1 VTDVLVD
8 QEPAQDPAQAEEG
21 RLRLAG
27 KRLTALYNQARGDER
42 MSSAQRDIYML
53 RQTRALLGKDAN
65 AEQGIALINKT
76 IKSYP
81 MPSMLRI
88 APGAA
93 AAMDTADLVRLQ
105 MLGPKFDEGTATDE
119 EEEFMLDLYLKRST
133 DKTFAREVDEG
144 LMDMVPFMAEVVT
157 SHLGVGVAAH
167 VARKTAGKLLGR
179 EIRTRAGKFMRKH
192 LTARLAEKVAK
203 AGVEVTIGDYIVQET
218 LPQLLGAEGGRVT
231 LSQIQRSMK
240 WGKFTLTG
248 EDYHNMRLVA
258 EGFSADFEEVAINK
272 LGKGRLDML
281 IEGLSERTGPAI
293 SPVLSRTLGMRGL
306 FGLVLRKTMG
316 KSDLA
321 LPEALQQVSRAAWW
335 DGPGGELLEE
345 VEGDLLRGLSPE
357 LEETVEGAVPP
368 PFGTRAWRD
377 FGVMAVMFSV
387 PAVAGAA
394 FRTPVEAQTPGDLI
408 DEVTRLL
415 EEAIAEKEE
424 AAPEA
429 SPEAGRPG
437 GQEQEP
443 QDVAPSAAAG
453 EEEDSLEAFARSMEL
468 EQPLEEV
475 EPEGSFRTATRERLA
490 AGGINLRIVRGEG
503 PLDMEGVSLK
513 PGEILVDES
522 LSDERFAQVA
532 AHEVVHHLA
541 KSSNA
546 TFQELYA
553 EFKRIDPAGLQ
564 EGENIYRQK
573 VGEKRWAKLSAAVQ
587 REEGAAVQSETL
599 ASYLEYLSTAEGRES
614 FDRILDT
621 QPGLIRRIVDA
632 IRRVLRSAGYD
643 VETWQEGLLR
653 KLGDDL
659 GGIDAELAPADVK
672 KKAEMARL
680 YSLAVRE
687 VAKIREQAPAQ
698 AAKAAPKAEAPDYG
712 SQAFADEAPGPE
724 ASPVRKKKA
733 AKKKPK
739 AKGPRKKRGPRT
751 VREFIA
757 AQGGLKRS
765 SDVDATGADTA
776 RAGMHGYWIRSRGGM
791 SLNEARE
798 RLVDEFPN
806 AQEMTEQEVFDLIES
821 NIVLPSEQA
830 TEDLEGKERAEVER
844 QQRAQ
849 ERERPAE
856 VDDFLD
862 ETGEPRF
869 SPAGKAPPFYS
880 ALERGIEG
888 MKQKRFT
895 AQQLGR
901 IATRTFMTKARK
913 DKKTGKVRPSV
924 EVTQEE
930 ATGVLK
936 DIPGVTADELK
947 WVGWDEMLRGRKSIT
962 KDETLEW
969 LRAHRIE
976 VRDTVLETKGE
987 QRRVAETPNDALEWL
1002 NARGIDAEGDYGYI
1016 DLMDYV
1022 DLANHMASMEAAGAN
1037 PPRHGDSTLVLP
1049 GGENYREVLLALPV
1063 GQKPA
1068 DQAVASRAIEAAQA
1082 DGERWE
1088 LLSPNGRQRYQDR
1101 ARRELTTAGGTFT
1114 GGHYGDIPNVL
1125 AHLRF
1130 NERTDADGGRVLFIE
1145 EIQSDWHQE
1154 GRKKGYDKPF
1164 DPADVTDKRVVGDPN
1179 GRGEYV
1185 QFTWNGEQFAQKL
1198 EGMKPDD
1205 AVEYRVDRWRNSN
1218 QYGGVPDAPFKA
1230 TWPALAFKRA
1240 LKWAADNG
1248 FDSVGWTTGAQ
1259 QVERYETSL
1268 RSAVDEIV
1276 WEPMPGGFK
1285 GTHISANKGG
1295 ESRMNVTI
1303 DERGIVDA
1311 ADQPGA
1317 DGKPLED
1324 LVGKEIAKRILAE
1337 PRGTIEEEGLT
1348 IGGKGMQDFYDKIL
1362 VNVANKLGKR
1372 FGVKAGR
1379 AALPLGEEGIAP
1391 RVSSNGRQYW
1401 VMARLANGDER
1412 RFGPRFDT
1420 AAEAM
1425 DYERQLSRGFPR
1437 FILEQ
1442 EAVHTLPL
1450 TDDMRAT
1457 AKAQGYST
1465 FAARYSPK
1473 GKARTGRLPKKGKKA
1488 AFRARTFE
1496 HFDAGV
1502 EGNDEFMDLVRRK
1515 LQDKDLPLKRF
1526 VDAVVK
1532 AKGKVVDE
1540 THVYRLAELLP
1551 GRTAFR
1557 LKEIERE
1564 YTKPMLVALRAYRAE
1579 AGISGKEALT
1589 NAGQYVYALHA
1600 KEANQRLMDVFFE
1613 EDFDHEG
1620 NAGSGMPTS
1629 EAEAIQARLGK
1640 VKQLREV
1647 ARLMKA
1653 MNIATR
1659 KAMLDGGLISQAT
1672 YDTWEEQFDNYVPL
1686 RTEETDEGGF
1696 ARAVGYQVRG
1706 KEVKRRLGRRSPADN
1721 PLVFSMFQAK
1731 NAVIRAEKNKVGQA
1745 FGQLLADNDT
1755 VVSYTREELKEE
1767 DPENRKA
1774 IMEGAEESFFFKEA
1788 GKDIQ
1793 IRLTNKHLARAL
1805 KNVGDMH
1812 LGEGFFG
1819 QLLKYSSAST
1829 RFLSRMATSYNPG
1842 FILSNIARDLGMA
1855 NVVMGE
1861 NEVKRLRRDVIKTWP
1876 GAFKAYLQYNRTDG
1890 KVTGKHAKHM
1900 KMYFE
1905 SGARTDWFYSLPFQD
1920 QVKDIERELSAGNGK
1935 RAVKYAIDIVEDMNG
1950 AAENAVRY
1958 SLFHNLLEAG
1968 KSVDEAASA
1977 AKNLTVNFNR
1987 RGEWGAFINAGYMFY
2002 NASVQGNAKAI
2013 GSFLGHKSVRQIVG
2027 GVMVAGVLNDL
2038 LQRLVSDDDDD
2049 GVNYYDKIPSWQKE
2063 RNLIIMNPLRP
2074 SEHFKIPL
2082 PWVFNVPYFAGQ
2094 QGAAAAAGVVGVG
2107 EAAGNVLLA
2116 ALNAVNPMGGGGSV
2130 GQFIAPTL
2138 LDPLVQ
2144 IGENKKWY
2152 GGPIIPQDN
2161 PFDIEPPMS
2170 EKYFRGSVSRPARVF
2185 TTWLNAITGGDAIAP
2200 GAISL
2205 SPEHL
2210 EHVVEFGLSG
2220 FGRWAQRN
2228 YDTTDALIWGEE
2240 VQYKN
2245 VPFFNRFYGEHTS
2258 QTDQSTFYDYKK
2270 EIERLDRRV
2279 DLHQENGAY
2288 ERAQSLV
2295 RESPGMY
2302 SLRDQV
2308 KAVSKEVSR
2317 LRRESREQ
2325 GIPYARKRM
2334 LEKRMDAEID
2344 RFNKAVLAAQRRTRL
2359 QAARQRAG
2367 SR

>member
-1 VTDVLVD
+1 MTDVLVD

-1348 IGGKGMQDFYDKIL
+1348 IGGKGMTDFYDKIL
-1362 VNVANKLGKR
+1362 VNAANKLGKR
-1372 FGVKAGR
+1372 FGVKAGLGTIGGQAPGTAED
-1379 AALPLGEEGIAP
+1379 AALLASLGVEP
-1391 RVSSNGRQYW
+1391 TGR
-1401 VMARLANGDER
+1401 ANA
-1412 RFGPRFDT
+1412 T
-1420 AAEAM
+1420 
-1425 DYERQLSRGFPR
+1425 
-1437 FILEQ
+1437 
-1442 EAVHTLPL
+1442 VHVLPL

-1457 AKAQGYST
+1457 VEGKGFST
-1465 FAARYSPK
+1465 FAPKFAPKAHANARRS
-1473 GKARTGRLPKKGKKA
+1473 KAGEMTFIETFDIEDLTNMDRAARALVNKFHVLNKTEALAGTASAAARLPGKRQARVEDLDSKEWRPVIDYLRKHGMGKKGSKGRERFENFLMYLHVPESNRALEARDDVDDGAVFWLETAEAEKRMA
-1488 AFRARTFE
+1488 AM
-1496 HFDAGV
+1496 GV
-1502 EGNDEFMDLVRRK
+1502 EWKNGKPV
-1515 LQDKDLPLKRF
+1515 
-1526 VDAVVK
+1526 AVTPS
-1532 AKGKVVDE
+1532 GKVLLDGA
-1540 THVYRLAELLP
+1540 RLVQKMNRATRQRLLDYELIDQEFFDYMEGTYEWYVP
-1551 GRTAFR
+1551 GRTAEAQSSLSEVPRSSGLSTPGKDVIGRKGRTSRPDSPLAFSQMQAVASILR
-1557 LKEIERE
+1557 GEGNVVGLEFLRDTLELQLAQTERALEEGETFDPTDSRNSHRFVVKVKGKDTIIRVQNEDLARAMKNLGVVQTTGLLRYARMVTRSVSQLITGKNPVFWPTNFARDIQAAIINVMDQEQAGQVTKKMASRVFPLIRGVYKYQYGTLPDGPMKDMIERFRAAGGLTGWA
-1564 YTKPMLVALRAYRAE
+1564 YNAPFAQTLKQIDKDLGRGRMGGAFDSALALVENTNTAFELATRVATFEGLVSTGMTDADAARYAREVTVDFNATGERTQNLNAIYMFFNASLQGTVRFKRAMSSKRVLRAAGGLIAMSAVWDVVMRALSPDDEDGKKVWDNIPEWKKDHNLILMLPGMDGRHITIPLPYAYNVLWTAGRRASEMQAGVTSKGEAAVGMMKSAAEAFSPIQGANLLQTVTPSIVRPFVEIAQNENFAGYNIRRDRFPGDLTPDSHLTKSNTAWMSAWIAKGLNRATGGNEMDPGLIDWNPDNLEHAVMFFFGGVGKLLERTEKTIE
-1579 AGISGKEALT
+1579 AGIEGRT
-1589 NAGQYVYALHA
+1589 P
-1600 KEANQRLMDVFFE
+1600 EAND
-1613 EDFDHEG
+1613 
-1620 NAGSGMPTS
+1620 
-1629 EAEAIQARLGK
+1629 
-1640 VKQLREV
+1640 
-1647 ARLMKA
+1647 
-1653 MNIATR
+1653 
-1659 KAMLDGGLISQAT
+1659 
-1672 YDTWEEQFDNYVPL
+1672 VPL
-1686 RTEETDEGGF
+1686 
-1696 ARAVGYQVRG
+1696 
-1706 KEVKRRLGRRSPADN
+1706 
-1721 PLVFSMFQAK
+1721 
-1731 NAVIRAEKNKVGQA
+1731 
-1745 FGQLLADNDT
+1745 
-1755 VVSYTREELKEE
+1755 
-1767 DPENRKA
+1767 
-1774 IMEGAEESFFFKEA
+1774 
-1788 GKDIQ
+1788 
-1793 IRLTNKHLARAL
+1793 
-1805 KNVGDMH
+1805 
-1812 LGEGFFG
+1812 
-1819 QLLKYSSAST
+1819 
-1829 RFLSRMATSYNPG
+1829 
-1842 FILSNIARDLGMA
+1842 
-1855 NVVMGE
+1855 
-1861 NEVKRLRRDVIKTWP
+1861 LRRWWGVPT
-1876 GAFKAYLQYNRTDG
+1876 AYGTNDDY
-1890 KVTGKHAKHM
+1890 
-1900 KMYFE
+1900 Y
-1905 SGARTDWFYSLPFQD
+1905 
-1920 QVKDIERELSAGNGK
+1920 EL
-1935 RAVKYAIDIVEDMNG
+1935 RDIV
-1950 AAENAVRY
+1950 
-1958 SLFHNLLEAG
+1958 
-1968 KSVDEAASA
+1968 
-1977 AKNLTVNFNR
+1977 R
-1987 RGEWGAFINAGYMFY
+1987 R
-2002 NASVQGNAKAI
+2002 
-2013 GSFLGHKSVRQIVG
+2013 
-2027 GVMVAGVLNDL
+2027 
-2038 LQRLVSDDDDD
+2038 
-2049 GVNYYDKIPSWQKE
+2049 
-2063 RNLIIMNPLRP
+2063 
-2074 SEHFKIPL
+2074 
-2082 PWVFNVPYFAGQ
+2082 
-2094 QGAAAAAGVVGVG
+2094 
-2107 EAAGNVLLA
+2107 
-2116 ALNAVNPMGGGGSV
+2116 
-2130 GQFIAPTL
+2130 
-2138 LDPLVQ
+2138 
-2144 IGENKKWY
+2144 
-2152 GGPIIPQDN
+2152 
-2161 PFDIEPPMS
+2161 
-2170 EKYFRGSVSRPARVF
+2170 AR
-2185 TTWLNAITGGDAIAP
+2185 
-2200 GAISL
+2200 
-2205 SPEHL
+2205 
-2210 EHVVEFGLSG
+2210 
-2220 FGRWAQRN
+2220 
-2228 YDTTDALIWGEE
+2228 
-2240 VQYKN
+2240 K
-2245 VPFFNRFYGEHTS
+2245 
-2258 QTDQSTFYDYKK
+2258 
-2270 EIERLDRRV
+2270 RV
-2279 DLHQENGAY
+2279 DLHRKRGAH
-2288 ERAQSLV
+2288 ERAAALRVDLADTLKWERRIKATEKRLKALRDKREKTEDPAELEQIKEDSNRVRARFMRRFRGV
-2295 RESPGMY
+2295 RE
-2302 SLRDQV
+2302 Q
-2308 KAVSKEVSR
+2308 
-2317 LRRESREQ
+2317 
-2325 GIPYARKRM
+2325 
-2334 LEKRMDAEID
+2334 
-2344 RFNKAVLAAQRRTRL
+2344 
-2359 QAARQRAG
+2359 
-2367 SR
+2367 